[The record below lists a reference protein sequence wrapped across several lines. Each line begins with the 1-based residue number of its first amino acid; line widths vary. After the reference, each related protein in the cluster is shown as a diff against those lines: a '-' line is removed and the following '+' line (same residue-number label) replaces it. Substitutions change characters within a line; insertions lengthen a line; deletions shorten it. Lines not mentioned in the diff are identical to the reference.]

1 MHIFY
6 RPEQSIAGLSSYSPS
21 AAKPAAF
28 VEFINKDQRHTLHRF
43 EPIVK
48 RGLYLAHTTQYVDLV
63 FEGVEPNGFDNF
75 DPRVPTSTLYTVG
88 SLVAACLARP
98 TLKGSICSPTS
109 GFHHAG
115 HDFGGGF
122 CTFNGLM
129 VAAIKYLDAHPG
141 STVGILDCDVHFGN
155 GTADILSKLP
165 EYAKRIQHF
174 TVGKENFGD
183 DDGLGFFPWLKKAIR
198 SLQSCDLV
206 IYQAGADQALGDPLG
221 GYLGMVEY
229 SLRDQTV
236 FSTLGDKIVWNLAGG
251 YQKDAQG
258 GISKVLH
265 LHSITA
271 RYSERN
277 YEPEPDIQRT

>member
-28 VEFINKDQRHTLHRF
+28 VEIINKDQRHTLHRF

-48 RGLYLAHTTQYVDLV
+48 RDLYLAHTTRYVDLV
-63 FEGVEPNGFDNF
+63 FEGIEQNGFDNF

-174 TVGKENFGD
+174 TVGKEQFGD
-183 DDGLGFFPWLKKAIR
+183 DEGRGFFPWLNKALKA
-198 SLQSCDLV
+198 LQSCDLV
-206 IYQAGADQALGDPLG
+206 IYQAGADQHIKDPLG
-221 GYLGMVEY
+221 GYLDTVLY
-229 SLRDQTV
+229 SHRDQTG
-236 FSTLGDKIVWNLAGG
+236 FESLGDKAVWNLAGG
-251 YQKDAQG
+251 YQKDSTG
-258 GISKVLH
+258 GISPVLALHASTAFWSDKVH
-265 LHSITA
+265 
-271 RYSERN
+271 E
-277 YEPEPDIQRT
+277 